1 MKIESQ
7 IEFLLSMATSVVWPR
22 ADFYISRPPTPCS
35 STLDNVRFLALS
47 ASISFSDLRNS
58 IILFPVR
65 IYKCV
70 YRLME
75 ESEERVGRQCFRW
88 ASSVVL
94 AWASLT
100 AKEHGIA
107 TLPVA
112 VLFDVTST
120 FHVKSALFPQ
130 VPPFFLFFPQLLLLL
145 LPLLYF

>member
-1 MKIESQ
+1 
-7 IEFLLSMATSVVWPR
+7 
-22 ADFYISRPPTPCS
+22 
-35 STLDNVRFLALS
+35 
-47 ASISFSDLRNS
+47 
-58 IILFPVR
+58 
-65 IYKCV
+65 
-70 YRLME
+70 ME

-120 FHVKSALFPQ
+120 FHVKSALSSSSFF
-130 VPPFFLFFPQLLLLL
+130 FFLFFLFFFPPPQLMLL
-145 LPLLYF
+145 LPAIVF

>member
-1 MKIESQ
+1 
-7 IEFLLSMATSVVWPR
+7 
-22 ADFYISRPPTPCS
+22 
-35 STLDNVRFLALS
+35 
-47 ASISFSDLRNS
+47 
-58 IILFPVR
+58 
-65 IYKCV
+65 
-70 YRLME
+70 ME

-120 FHVKSALFPQ
+120 FHVKSALA
-130 VPPFFLFFPQLLLLL
+130 FFLSPLLPYCIFKRSLNIILFKFFFPRKKL
-145 LPLLYF
+145 FHSEEIRS